1 MESLKRKN
9 VCTAPVRIAQFGEGN
24 FLRAFID
31 WMIQKLNQ
39 KTNFNGSV
47 QIIQPLEKGMGDVI
61 NRQGGIYTLILRG
74 MENGQVVEQTEI
86 IESVRGCYNAYQE
99 WDKVLE
105 LFRSPDL
112 RFVFSNTTEAGIEY
126 KPEPFTP
133 GSVQQTF
140 PAKAA
145 ALLLERFKAG
155 QKGLIFLPCELI
167 DKNGIK
173 LR

>member
-86 IESVRGCYNAYQE
+86 IESVRAIWELTVQECYFVRLNIAFNFTTHNRSE
-99 WDKVLE
+99 SFVEIKV
-105 LFRSPDL
+105 F
-112 RFVFSNTTEAGIEY
+112 
-126 KPEPFTP
+126 
-133 GSVQQTF
+133 
-140 PAKAA
+140 
-145 ALLLERFKAG
+145 
-155 QKGLIFLPCELI
+155 IFLLSI
-167 DKNGIK
+167 N
-173 LR
+173 